1 MQYIPVNPA
10 RGTVS
15 KNNFMLLSVNI
26 LCVACIIRALTKIE
40 IPRFIGISF
49 MFYLISIVSISCMF
63 FMKGVMT
70 MEKITYKQG
79 ISGKEITGYFF
90 AIGFPATVLILSLI
104 IVSYFAQFGQKLMA
118 PMVALMWIC
127 GAICALILPSHR
139 QGIITETHWA
149 IVGYLIGMFGLQKIV
164 QLVSGTTNEMLV
176 ATYEQAMPA
185 ASNASLTGFLEY
197 MLWIVAVM
205 VPIGF
210 AVMEGKKIILFRRKV
225 SKQKF
230 FDQLRGIRDN
240 QSVSKTGK
248 GR

>member
-1 MQYIPVNPA
+1 
-10 RGTVS
+10 
-15 KNNFMLLSVNI
+15 
-26 LCVACIIRALTKIE
+26 
-40 IPRFIGISF
+40 
-49 MFYLISIVSISCMF
+49 
-63 FMKGVMT
+63 

-90 AIGFPATVLILSLI
+90 AIGFPAAVLVLSLI
-104 IVSYFAQFGQKLMA
+104 IVSYFGQFGQNLMA
-118 PMVALMWIC
+118 PMVAFMWIC

-139 QGIITETHWA
+139 QGIITETHWT

-210 AVMEGKKIILFRRKV
+210 TAMEGKKIILFRRKV

-240 QSVSKTGK
+240 QPVSKTGK